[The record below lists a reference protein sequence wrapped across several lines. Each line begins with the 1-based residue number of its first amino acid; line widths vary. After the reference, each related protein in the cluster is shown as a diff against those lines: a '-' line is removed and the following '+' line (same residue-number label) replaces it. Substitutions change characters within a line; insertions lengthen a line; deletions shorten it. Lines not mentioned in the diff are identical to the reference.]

1 MRVLVINS
9 MFYNEAY
16 RRSVD
21 ELGALPGMELT
32 VVTPDAWVMN
42 GRLEPSAPVA
52 AGSPYRTI
60 TGMTRWKGR
69 ENRGFYISG
78 LIEAFKV
85 SRPEVIFLMEE
96 PFSLFAVQ
104 ILLLREIFA
113 KDVPVVFFT
122 WNNLSLDDFDYRP
135 TIWYRTVARWTL
147 PRMQY
152 ALTANSDAV
161 DVLRAKSF
169 QGPMKSI
176 GYGVD
181 TSIFVRLADEQAI
194 AYKKQLD
201 IPLTATV
208 VGFVGRLMGMK
219 GVDLLI
225 SAFAKLRSTFPEKEY
240 ILFLVGSG
248 NAETELLEQAKREGI
263 SDAIRRVPS
272 VAQADVP
279 KYMSLIDTLVLPSR
293 RHKMWAEQFGRVMVE
308 AMAMRIA
315 VIGSSSGSIPEIV
328 GDGGYIFEENNS
340 NDLYEKLCVIER
352 LSASERTQLL
362 DRAEY
367 RGREHYSW
375 RRFAQGCYAAL
386 QDAYTGRNA

>member
-9 MFYNEAY
+9 MFFNEAY

-21 ELGALPGMELT
+21 ELGALPGIELT
-32 VVTPDAWVMN
+32 VLTPDAWIMN
-42 GRLEPSAPVA
+42 GRLESSAPVA
-52 AGSPYRTI
+52 AGSPYRTV
-60 TGMTRWKGR
+60 TGITRWKGR

-78 LIEAFKV
+78 LVEAFKI
-85 SRPEVIFLMEE
+85 SRPDVIFLMEE
-96 PFSLFAVQ
+96 PFSLFAIQV
-104 ILLLREIFA
+104 LLLREVLA

-122 WNNLSLDDFDYRP
+122 WNNLSLDEFDYRP

-161 DVLRAKSF
+161 EVLRSKQF
-169 QGPMKSI
+169 RGPMKSI

-181 TSIFVRLADEQAI
+181 TSIFIRLPENEAI
-194 AYKKQLD
+194 AYKEKLA

-208 VGFVGRLMGMK
+208 IGFVGRLMEMK

-225 SAFAKLRSTFPEKEY
+225 SAFAKLRRTFPEKEY

-248 NAETELLEQAKREGI
+248 VAEAELLDQARREGI

-315 VIGSSSGSIPEIV
+315 VVGSSSGSIPEVI
-328 GDGGYIFEENNS
+328 GDGGYVFEENS
-340 NDLYEKLCVIER
+340 SEDLYEKLCTIEH
-352 LSASERTQLL
+352 LSLQDRQHLL

-375 RRFAQGCYAAL
+375 RRFAEGCY
-386 QDAYTGRNA
+386 DAIQEAYATQNT